1 MEAEMERTIA
11 NLQAQNRKQ
20 GQMIYAIE
28 HTKVID
34 RIYLAHK
41 IRIIDLVRAV
51 KQHDIENDPEV
62 VALRQA

>member
-1 MEAEMERTIA
+1 MERSIA

-20 GQMIYAIE
+20 GQMIYVIE
-28 HTKVID
+28 HTKIID
-34 RIYLAHK
+34 RIYLTHK
-41 IRIIDLVRAV
+41 IRIFDLVRAV